1 MSRGKL
7 AINTTCSI
15 AQGPTDHTKRFGHR
29 MAFHMH
35 CDLSREEMSIG
46 TQGGLT
52 MTVFNV
58 LWAFTPSLLFILG
71 LMVASLQEASA

>member
-1 MSRGKL
+1 
-7 AINTTCSI
+7 
-15 AQGPTDHTKRFGHR
+15 
-29 MAFHMH
+29 
-35 CDLSREEMSIG
+35 
-46 TQGGLT
+46 